1 MKRNHRNHNGLN
13 FWPSF
18 TDAITAIFICVT
30 FFLVVMVIKNYVDL
44 SRLRTL
50 EELVGKIEKDLDEL
64 EEFMGGEDVVVEEG
78 TIVMRSDILFSFDES
93 DLDDIP
99 VEGQNRLR
107 RIGQKLK
114 QFIEKKDSKLFS
126 IVVEGHTDSYGKREY
141 NRSLSLKRSQTV
153 VDYWEQTGFTWE
165 NFDIVP
171 VGLGDRELIVLTG
184 TKDEQSPNRRIV
196 IRLVPKFNQ
205 LIQSLKEQNIL
216 LSVTI
221 QRSPDVHF
229 WFF

>member
-1 MKRNHRNHNGLN
+1 MKRDRSSHSGLN

-44 SRLRTL
+44 SRLRAL
-50 EELVGKIEKDLDEL
+50 KELVGKIEKDLDEL
-64 EEFMGGEDVVVEEG
+64 EEFMGGEDVTVEEG

-93 DLDDIP
+93 ALDDIP
-99 VEGQNRLR
+99 VEGQNQLR

-126 IVVEGHTDSYGKREY
+126 IVVEGHTDSYGEREY
-141 NRSLSLKRSQTV
+141 NRILSLKRSQTV
-153 VDYWEQTGFTWE
+153 VDYWEQVDFTWE

-171 VGLGDRELIVLTG
+171 VGLGERELVVLTG

-196 IRLVPKFNQ
+196 IRLVPKFSQ

-216 LSVTI
+216 L
-221 QRSPDVHF
+221 RD
-229 WFF
+229 

>member
-1 MKRNHRNHNGLN
+1 MRRLHNNYSGLN

-30 FFLVVMVIKNYVDL
+30 FFLIVMVIKNYVDL

-50 EELVGKIEKDLDEL
+50 EELVGKIENDLDEL
-64 EEFMGGEDVVVEEG
+64 EEFMGGEDVTVEEG
-78 TIVMRSDILFSFDES
+78 TIVMRSDILFPFNES

-99 VEGQNRLR
+99 IEGQTRLK
-107 RIGQKLK
+107 RIGEKLK
-114 QFIEKKDSKLFS
+114 QFISQKDSKLFS
-126 IVVEGHTDSYGKREY
+126 IVVEGHTDSYGEREY

-153 VDYWEQTGFTWE
+153 VDYWEQVGFTWE
-165 NFDIVP
+165 EFDIVS
-171 VGLGDRELIVLTG
+171 VGLGERDLIVLAG

-196 IRLVPKFNQ
+196 IRLVPKFSQ

-216 LSVTI
+216 L
-221 QRSPDVHF
+221 RN
-229 WFF
+229 

>member
-1 MKRNHRNHNGLN
+1 MKRNHSSHSGLN

-78 TIVMRSDILFSFDES
+78 TIVMRSDILFSFNES

-126 IVVEGHTDSYGKREY
+126 IVVEGHTDSYGEREY

-153 VDYWEQTGFTWE
+153 VDYWEQVDFTWE

-171 VGLGDRELIVLTG
+171 VGLGERELVVLTG

-196 IRLVPKFNQ
+196 IRLVPKFSQ

-216 LSVTI
+216 L
-221 QRSPDVHF
+221 RD
-229 WFF
+229 

>member
-1 MKRNHRNHNGLN
+1 MKRHRSSHSGLN

-126 IVVEGHTDSYGKREY
+126 IVVEGHTDSYGEKEY
-141 NRSLSLKRSQTV
+141 NRSLSLKRAQTV
-153 VDYWEQTGFTWE
+153 VDYWDQVGFTWE
-165 NFDIVP
+165 NFAIVP
-171 VGLGDRELIVLTG
+171 VGLGERELVVLTG
-184 TKDEQSPNRRIV
+184 TKAEQSPNRRIV
-196 IRLVPKFNQ
+196 IRLVPKFSQ

-216 LSVTI
+216 L
-221 QRSPDVHF
+221 RD
-229 WFF
+229 

>member
-1 MKRNHRNHNGLN
+1 MKRNHRSHSGLN

-93 DLDDIP
+93 NLSDIP
-99 VEGQNRLR
+99 VEGQNRLS

-126 IVVEGHTDSYGKREY
+126 IVVEGHTDSYGEREY
-141 NRSLSLKRSQTV
+141 NRRLSLKRSQTV
-153 VDYWEQTGFTWE
+153 VDYWEQVGFTWE

-171 VGLGDRELIVLTG
+171 VGLGERELIVLTG

-196 IRLVPKFNQ
+196 IRLVPKFSQ

-216 LSVTI
+216 L
-221 QRSPDVHF
+221 RD
-229 WFF
+229 

>member
-1 MKRNHRNHNGLN
+1 MKRNRSSHSGLD

-50 EELVGKIEKDLDEL
+50 EQLVGKIEKDLDEL
-64 EEFMGGEDVVVEEG
+64 EEFMGGEDVLVEEG

-93 DLDDIP
+93 ELDDIP
-99 VEGQNRLR
+99 VEGQNRLS
-107 RIGQKLK
+107 RIGKKLK
-114 QFIEKKDSKLFS
+114 EFTEKKDSKLFS
-126 IVVEGHTDSYGKREY
+126 IVVEGHTDSYGEREY
-141 NRSLSLKRSQTV
+141 NRSLSLRRSQTV
-153 VDYWEQTGFTWE
+153 MDYWEQVGFTWQ
-165 NFDIVP
+165 NYDIVP
-171 VGLGDRELIVLTG
+171 VGLGERELVVPNG

-196 IRLVPKFNQ
+196 IRLVPKFSQ

-216 LSVTI
+216 L
-221 QRSPDVHF
+221 RE
-229 WFF
+229 

>member
-1 MKRNHRNHNGLN
+1 MKRNHSSHSGLN

-78 TIVMRSDILFSFDES
+78 TIVMRSDILFSFNES

-126 IVVEGHTDSYGKREY
+126 IVVEGHTDSYGEREY

-153 VDYWEQTGFTWE
+153 VDYWEQVDFTWE

-171 VGLGDRELIVLTG
+171 LA
-184 TKDEQSPNRRIV
+184 
-196 IRLVPKFNQ
+196 
-205 LIQSLKEQNIL
+205 
-216 LSVTI
+216 
-221 QRSPDVHF
+221 
-229 WFF
+229 